1 MFIQKYMA
9 FEVKNMGN
17 KKHLEFNMCHEF
29 VVTFSPQKVSFFS
42 TRKMM
47 AFVSLGSELQTL
59 PTNLLCDAETNE
71 RTARTAHS
79 NKNLWVHLLPHI

>member
-29 VVTFSPQKVSFFS
+29 VVTFSPQKVSFFFDQENDGLW
-42 TRKMM
+42 K
-47 AFVSLGSELQTL
+47 LGF
-59 PTNLLCDAETNE
+59 
-71 RTARTAHS
+71 
-79 NKNLWVHLLPHI
+79 